1 MSPAEPSAPAYP
13 RGLFTLLLLY
23 GGLVCM
29 AGVLGNKLI
38 ALGPLAVE
46 AGIFAFLLL
55 VVTSSA
61 VAELYGRATAN
72 RLVLTGFLP
81 LILSMLLI
89 RLVLALPASAEMA
102 ADRLAAFEVILGQ
115 SARLMLA
122 GLIAYGISQV
132 LNVSIFTAMKG
143 REGAR
148 LLWLRAGVASVCSQ
162 LVDTLLFITIAFW
175 GVFPILPILIGQA
188 LAKVVLS
195 ALVVPPLIYLFVGT
209 ARRLDARG

>member
-1 MSPAEPSAPAYP
+1 MSDLLNAPAFP
-13 RGLFTLLLLY
+13 RGLFTFTLIY

-61 VAELYGRATAN
+61 IAELYGRATAN
-72 RLVLTGFLP
+72 RTVVTGFLP
-81 LILSMLLI
+81 MILSMILI
-89 RLVLALPASAEMA
+89 RLVLALPASPEMP
-102 ADRLAAFEVILGQ
+102 ADRLAAFEAILGQ

-122 GLIAYGISQV
+122 GLIAYGTSQI
-132 LNVSIFTAMKG
+132 LNVTIFTAMKG
-143 REGAR
+143 REGGR
-148 LLWLRAGVASVCSQ
+148 LLWLRAGVSSICSQ
-162 LVDTLLFITIAFW
+162 LVDTGLFITIAFW
-175 GVFPILPILIGQA
+175 GVFPIGPILIGQA

-195 ALVVPPLIYLFVGT
+195 AVAVPPLIYLFVGLG
-209 ARRLDARG
+209 RRLDARG